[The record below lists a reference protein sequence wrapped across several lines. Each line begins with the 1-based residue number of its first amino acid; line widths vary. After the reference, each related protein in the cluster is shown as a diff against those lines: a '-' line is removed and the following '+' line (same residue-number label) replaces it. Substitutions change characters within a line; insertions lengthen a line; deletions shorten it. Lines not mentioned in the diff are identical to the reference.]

1 MPITMRIWRFVA
13 LLLAVGVM
21 VVAWRTGTQNR
32 AVHEP
37 GDFAD
42 YYRTRVS
49 PLIDSAEARQQQS
62 VDLALARLHEHFEY
76 FRRGVPN
83 FTRDVT
89 SWRTRFAIV
98 GRSVNDLWTRVWHDE
113 GKAVAVR
120 KYTEEKFR
128 AWVINEQSLQ
138 KALEDTMAT
147 FTDATAAN
155 RNRLEAEIKLA
166 IGHPESPFKMPALQ
180 LDQYLASAATASR
193 GMAQR
198 AGKDSALIG
207 AGAFAGGWIAGDAA
221 RALTTAIIARLGTN
235 AAVTTATSGSATA
248 GGAAAGGGGGSAAG
262 PVGTIIGLGVGI
274 VAGALIDWAINDHFE
289 RKLSAQCLNFLN
301 TLEQDLTNGV
311 GGHPGIKPLLTKA
324 AREGSESYRTALFA
338 ELLKADLP

>member
-1 MPITMRIWRFVA
+1 MPITKRIWRFVGIMFA
-13 LLLAVGVM
+13 IGVM
-21 VVAWRTGTQNR
+21 GAAWWAGTRHR

-37 GDFAD
+37 ADFAV
-42 YYRTRVS
+42 YYRSRVA
-49 PLIDSAEARQQQS
+49 PLIDSAESRQQQS
-62 VDLALARLHEHFEY
+62 VELALARLHEHFDY

-89 SWRTRFAIV
+89 SWSTRFSIV
-98 GRSVNDLWTRVWHDE
+98 GRSVNDVWTRIWHDE
-113 GKAVAVR
+113 GQAVAVR

-147 FTDATAAN
+147 FTDAAAAN

-180 LDQYLASAATASR
+180 LDQYLASAAAASR

-221 RALTTAIIARLGTN
+221 RALTTAIIARLGAN
-235 AAVTTATSGSATA
+235 AAVATATSGSATA

-262 PVGTIIGLGVGI
+262 PVGTIVGLGVGI
-274 VAGALIDWAINDHFE
+274 IAGALIDWAINDHFE
-289 RKLSAQCLNFLN
+289 RKLSAQCLSFLD
-301 TLEQDLTNGV
+301 TLEQDLANGV
-311 GGHPGIKPLLTKA
+311 GGHPGLKPLLTKA
-324 AREGSESYRTALFA
+324 ARESSESYRSALFA